1 MGRLAGKVLN
11 LMKGM
16 EDLQR
21 LSPCG
26 GVHVKL
32 MGVEKFFSL
41 LFYRDAQIV

>member
-1 MGRLAGKVLN
+1 MESLAGKL
-11 LMKGM
+11 LSLKRDM